1 MLKLSDY
8 RHEIHLDEPFPEPKD
23 DIRSDYDLLMTALG
37 GINEKHYTG
46 TSSLAHLSTD
56 EGLLRWLQAELAV
69 REPTPL
75 DPISSRAINTLLY
88 RQVGHHGRV
97 EAANLRRVSD
107 MIPDCDY
114 GPAPHTVLYRGDM
127 RQLVVDAIVNAAVP
141 DLNGCPIPL
150 HDCLDST
157 LHEQAG
163 PWMRNDTNT
172 VRRLNGD
179 KGLEPADAIITRGY
193 RLPAKYVIHTT
204 GPELKN
210 GKVTQKDRATLF
222 KAYWNCMELARVKGD
237 IRSIA
242 FPGLSTGNGGF
253 PLEEATRIALDAV
266 EHWTYQHDQSLDL
279 IVFSLRTDADA
290 EKVLKQLEHWVESE
304 NRTPSHVH
312 A

>member
-1 MLKLSDY
+1 
-8 RHEIHLDEPFPEPKD
+8 
-23 DIRSDYDLLMTALG
+23 MTALG

-210 GKVTQKDRATLF
+210 GKVTQK
-222 KAYWNCMELARVKGD
+222 
-237 IRSIA
+237 IA
-242 FPGLSTGNGGF
+242 PHYLRRTGIVWSLPGLRVIFVRSHSQDYLPATAVSRLRKPHGSRWMRLSIGPTST
-253 PLEEATRIALDAV
+253 I
-266 EHWTYQHDQSLDL
+266 SL
-279 IVFSLRTDADA
+279 
-290 EKVLKQLEHWVESE
+290 
-304 NRTPSHVH
+304 
-312 A
+312 